1 MLKEAKLDNI
11 FKLINKSFKR
21 RKDFGKEVR
30 SGIKFFINC
39 MLLLPKELLDCFKSK
54 K

>member
-1 MLKEAKLDNI
+1 MLKESKLDNI
-11 FKLINKSFKR
+11 FNLIDKSFKR
-21 RKDFGKEVR
+21 RKDFAKEVR

-39 MLLLPKELLDCFKSK
+39 MILLSKELLDCFKSK